1 MSPEKPPEQPPE
13 QPVDPA
19 EEGLPSSLRRQIFR
33 DAIGIGIA
41 TGVYGLSFGA
51 VSVSSGF
58 SVLQTCAL
66 SLLMFSGASQY
77 AFVALGSSGVAAA
90 ATAALLG
97 ARNALYGLRL
107 SALLDAK
114 GLGRFGTAQLVIDES
129 TAMAIG
135 REKDGERASRLAFW
149 STGLAIYFLWNLA
162 TLIGAV
168 AAGALPDPREFG
180 LDAVAPAAFLA
191 LVAPRLRGVGPLGL
205 AAAAAVVAL
214 VVTPFVPAGVAVLAA
229 AGVAVLSVSLPRR
242 VAASPA

>member
-1 MSPEKPPEQPPE
+1 MSVPTPES
-13 QPVDPA
+13 VPA
-19 EEGLPSSLRRQIFR
+19 SLRRQVIR

-51 VSVSSGF
+51 VSVSAGF
-58 SVLQTCAL
+58 SILQTCAL

-90 ATAALLG
+90 ATATLLG

-107 SALLDAK
+107 SGVLNS
-114 GLGRFGTAQLVIDES
+114 GGWRRFFTAQLVIDES

-135 REKDGERASRLAFW
+135 REKDGEPASRMAFW
-149 STGLAIYFLWNLA
+149 STGIAIYVLWNLA

-168 AAGALPDPREFG
+168 AAGALPDPRRYG

-191 LVAPRLRGVGPLGL
+191 LVAPRLRGVRPMGL
-205 AAAAAVVAL
+205 ALAAAVVAL
-214 VVTPFVPAGVAVLAA
+214 AVTPFVPAGVAVLAA
-229 AGVAVLSVSLPRR
+229 AGVAVLSVAIPRR
-242 VAASPA
+242 DAPSPA

>member
-1 MSPEKPPEQPPE
+1 
-13 QPVDPA
+13 V
-19 EEGLPSSLRRQIFR
+19 SLRRQVLR
-33 DAIGIGIA
+33 DALGIGVA

-51 VSVSSGF
+51 VSVAAGF
-58 SVLQTCAL
+58 SVAQTCAL

-107 SALLDAK
+107 SSLLGVK
-114 GLGRFGTAQLVIDES
+114 GSRRFLAAQLVIDES

-135 REKDGERASRLAFW
+135 REKDGEPASRLAFW
-149 STGLAIYFLWNLA
+149 STGLSIYGLWNAA
-162 TLIGAV
+162 TLCGAL
-168 AAGALPDPREFG
+168 AAGALPDPRAYG

-191 LVAPRLRGVGPLGL
+191 LVAPRLRGIGPLGL
-205 AAAAAVVAL
+205 ALAAAVVAL

-229 AGVAVLSVSLPRR
+229 AGVAVLSLALPRR
-242 VAASPA
+242 GDARTS